1 MIFFLLFAQIAS
13 ASAPRADSNYSSPAL
28 RALVQRAANENRL
41 PPADLRSYKSSVE
54 TELSLLIR
62 DTLGREQSAQI
73 EQIAASATWSRGD
86 SYNLHILGYRSQNI
100 GVPYS
105 ALTLVRAWTVPT
117 LYGERLSLGAY
128 FAGGGRAQNDSLIIV
143 HPFAADRDTFY
154 RFSGGDTVATLRAMS
169 RVISVVRVHVEPV
182 SLAERRLAAFA
193 GEIDLDAERGQII
206 RMRGRFLIAGGQPNR
221 RQTLAQRIG
230 VVTAAYVE
238 FTNAEIDGKYWL
250 PTSQRTEFQA
260 SFPIFGQTRP
270 IFRLVSSIA
279 GIVANDSVLADSALD
294 DHPRISV
301 AWARSDSVD
310 AFAEWRH
317 DLGSLSG
324 SVHADD
330 FNDIAPDAWRTS
342 GAPRF
347 DFFPSTLSRILRF
360 NRIEGVFTGVAP
372 ALNFRSLVPGLTVGG
387 SAGWAWSEQTFRG
400 GGFAS
405 YRTARQ
411 IYGIRVERALNS
423 TNDFVPPLTDDPGF
437 SALLGSIDDYDYV
450 DRRSAMMSATQVFG
464 SISNALAT
472 VEAAVESDATE
483 IARISRGVFPSSQ
496 RFRPNRGVENGT
508 SLRMGAEL
516 EIHPNVNG
524 DFVQPGLGSRLRYD
538 FARGD
543 LDWSRIEG
551 RVSARE
557 YVGRVTLGA
566 QADAGMVFG
575 ARLPPQRLFELGGN
589 ESLAGYEYKEFV
601 GDRAALFRMFAS
613 YRLGMLQR
621 PWRFSRGL
629 MLPGLSPG
637 LAASLQGG
645 WSELSSKAAVAA
657 AARLT
662 AGTPLQAPTPTNG
675 IRATAGIGVTA
686 FSDLVHVGVARAV
699 DRRAPLRFVAG
710 FGTAF

>member
-1 MIFFLLFAQIAS
+1 MISFLLFVQIAS
-13 ASAPRADSNYSSPAL
+13 VTAPRTDSSYSSPAL
-28 RALVQRAANENRL
+28 RALVERAANENRF
-41 PPADLRSYKSSVE
+41 PPAELRSYRSSVE

-73 EQIAASATWSRGD
+73 EQLAMNATWSRND
-86 SYNLHILGYRSQNI
+86 SYNLHIVGYRSQNI

-128 FAGGGRAQNDSLIIV
+128 FAGGGRAQNDSLIVV
-143 HPFAADRDTFY
+143 HPFAADRNAYY
-154 RFSGGDTVATLRAMS
+154 RFAGGDTVATLRATS
-169 RVISVVRVHVEPV
+169 RIISVVRVHVEPI
-182 SLAERRLAAFA
+182 SLVERRLGAFA

-206 RMRGRFLIAGGQPNR
+206 RMRGRFLIAGGQATR
-221 RQTLAQRIG
+221 RQVLAQRIG

-238 FTNAEIDGKYWL
+238 FINAEIDGKYWL

-270 IFRLVSSIA
+270 IFRLVSSIG
-279 GIVANDSVLADSALD
+279 GIVANDSAAAESTADD
-294 DHPRISV
+294 RPRIAVS
-301 AWARSDSVD
+301 WAPSDSVD
-310 AFAEWRH
+310 GFAEWRRG
-317 DLGSLSG
+317 LGSLSG

-330 FNDIAPDAWRTS
+330 FDDIAPDAWRTTGS
-342 GAPRF
+342 PRL
-347 DFFPSTLSRILRF
+347 DLFPSTLSRILRF
-360 NRIEGVFTGVAP
+360 NRIEGAFTGVAP
-372 ALNFRSLVPGLTVGG
+372 ALNFRSLIPGLTVGG

-411 IYGIRVERALNS
+411 MYGVRVERALIS
-423 TNDFVPPLTDDPGF
+423 TNDFAPPLTDDPGF

-450 DRRSAMMSATQVFG
+450 DRRAAMVSATHVFG

-472 VEAAVESDATE
+472 VEGAVESDASET
-483 IARISRGVFPSSQ
+483 ARITRGVLPSSQ
-496 RFRPNRGVENGT
+496 RFRANRGVANGT
-508 SLRMGAEL
+508 SLRMGTEL

-524 DFVQPGLGSRLRYD
+524 DFVQPGLGARLRYD
-538 FARGD
+538 VARGD
-543 LDWSRIEG
+543 LDWSKIEA

-557 YVGRVTLGA
+557 YLGRVTLGA
-566 QADAGMVFG
+566 QADAGMIFG
-575 ARLPPQRLFELGGN
+575 ASLPPQRLFELGGN
-589 ESLAGYEYKEFV
+589 ESLPGYEYKEFV

-613 YRLGMLQR
+613 YRFGILQR

-637 LAASLQGG
+637 LATSVQGG
-645 WSELSSKAAVAA
+645 WSELSSQEAVAA
-657 AARLT
+657 ATRLT
-662 AGTPLQAPTPTNG
+662 AGTTLPAPTPTSG

-686 FSDLVHVGVARAV
+686 FSDLVHVGIARPV
-699 DRRAPLRFVAG
+699 DRRAPLRLVAG